1 MAVLYAHSWNYVHYT
16 HVRLYGASERASN
29 WNAWNVSHALLWP
42 ERKQT
47 RTGWR
52 RQFFV
57 VAFLCF
63 SPCRNGT
70 RLASQ
75 ITLRLHRNRIA
86 WCRWLCVIFLHLCF
100 VSWLFAGSLHW
111 IMYECTAHTHRWAN
125 VWHSECRPN
134 EQDPFLSITI
144 SVSMC
149 NKQQQQQ
156 KHSTQRWIL
165 VFVSKSSYI
174 RSHMTGQSTFFC
186 SKQQISK

>member
-1 MAVLYAHSWNYVHYT
+1 MRIHGIMYIIHMYDCTGQVN
-16 HVRLYGASERASN
+16 ERAIGTPGTFRMLCYGQ
-29 WNAWNVSHALLWP
+29 NASKRAQVDGGNFLLLL
-42 ERKQT
+42 
-47 RTGWR
+47 
-52 RQFFV
+52 
-57 VAFLCF
+57 FLCF

-125 VWHSECRPN
+125 VWHSECRQN
-134 EQDPFLSITI
+134 PFLSITI

-174 RSHMTGQSTFFC
+174 RSHITCQSTFFS